1 MFTSIPN
8 SAMRKQ
14 RNREEVIMK
23 PLVFSAAIAAIGSL
37 FLISAAS
44 AQQEASREDAVRV
57 CISEAQAGTPNVSD
71 ANDPRV
77 AARYN
82 QYSSCMKRLGHNP

>member
-1 MFTSIPN
+1 
-8 SAMRKQ
+8 
-14 RNREEVIMK
+14 MK
-23 PLVFSAAIAAIGSL
+23 ALVLAAAVAAIGFPSL
-37 FLISAAS
+37 IGAAS
-44 AQQEASREDAVRV
+44 AQQQTSREEAVRI
-57 CISEAQAGTPNVSD
+57 CIIEAQAGTPNITD